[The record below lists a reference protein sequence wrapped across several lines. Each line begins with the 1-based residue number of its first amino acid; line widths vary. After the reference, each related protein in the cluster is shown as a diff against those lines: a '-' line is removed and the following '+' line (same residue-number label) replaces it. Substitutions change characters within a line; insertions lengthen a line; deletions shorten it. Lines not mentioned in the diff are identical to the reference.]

1 MPIITRRAKKRML
14 TFYFLAVVDSAVAAV
29 LLLPRKGAYVP
40 ISQWTTPS
48 THKAVGMGW
57 NNRHVHNG
65 LEGTYNMV
73 NLPLA

>member
-1 MPIITRRAKKRML
+1 ML